1 MNVELLITEP
11 LTIKHPSK
19 LGREMLT
26 TCKVKDNSIKEEIIF
41 SSENVTICEE
51 IASLY
56 VGVGGVLHHLS
67 HGKNLFLI
75 FSQWFFCFIANGSIS
90 SSMICWIGFLLSPC
104 PVLLVIPCRLSAP
117 LAITGIYTTPQ
128 KVMLLL

>member
-41 SSENVTICEE
+41 SSGNVT
-51 IASLY
+51 
-56 VGVGGVLHHLS
+56 
-67 HGKNLFLI
+67 FL
-75 FSQWFFCFIANGSIS
+75 
-90 SSMICWIGFLLSPC
+90 
-104 PVLLVIPCRLSAP
+104 
-117 LAITGIYTTPQ
+117 
-128 KVMLLL
+128 

>member
-11 LTIKHPSK
+11 LKIKHPSK

-41 SSENVTICEE
+41 SSGNVTFLRRNSISIC
-51 IASLY
+51 
-56 VGVGGVLHHLS
+56 GGVLHHLS

-75 FSQWFFCFIANGSIS
+75 FSQWFFCFIANGNIS
-90 SSMICWIGFLLSPC
+90 LNTICWIGFLLSPC
-104 PVLLVIPCRLSAP
+104 PVLLVIPCRLFAP
-117 LAITGIYTTPQ
+117 LAITGIYTTPL
-128 KVMLLL
+128 KVMLRL